1 MISEDLYFPPPVG
14 AVLTIEAGKD
24 FRPMEGRVLPPFE
37 GLAGGGGG
45 SSLGLDFFFGAG
57 AGGASSGDL
66 RLAAG

>member
-1 MISEDLYFPPPVG
+1 ME
-14 AVLTIEAGKD
+14 TGKD
-24 FRPMEGRVLPPFE
+24 FRPTEGRVLPPFE

-45 SSLGLDFFFGAG
+45 SSIGLDFFLGAG